1 MQDEKDLL
9 ASKVT
14 WGVLVPIIVMF
25 AKQLGFDLGEQQP
38 WVDGLSMFVGGLLIL
53 WGRIKAVKRIGSVA
67 GMSINTSGTP
77 PTLIVVMLLAAMLS
91 LGGCVAP
98 QPIISPETATTPAER
113 AKLQA
118 MEAVAQSEKALMQA
132 WVALGEQARN
142 GVLFKLEVQA
152 IEAQLDKAGAIL
164 DEADAALK
172 NGLWDLA
179 TGKAGESGTLTDTI
193 HAQLGKY
200 LKERRK
206 QEGAKP

>member
-1 MQDEKDLL
+1 MLSML
-9 ASKVT
+9 
-14 WGVLVPIIVMF
+14 
-25 AKQLGFDLGEQQP
+25 AKQAGLDLGDQQG
-38 WVDGLSMFVGGLLIL
+38 WIDGLSMLAGAVLFV
-53 WGRIKAVKRIGSVA
+53 WGQISRVTRITTVA
-67 GMSINTSGTP
+67 GVPIAKPGTP
-77 PTLIVVMLLAAMLS
+77 PTLIVVVLLAAMLS

-98 QPIISPETATTPAER
+98 QAIIATDTAATPAER